1 VSWRRTVASPSSF
14 ELCHQQLLKKSSPID
29 YPHYDELKA
38 GSAAAKRITD
48 KINEAQRRAENL
60 QTVQNLASRVDD
72 WKGHHVSQF
81 GELLLEDIFIVTKS
95 EVDREYH
102 VFLFERIILC
112 CKEDTS
118 MAGNNGNG
126 KKAGKSNSILKKPQA
141 NGSPMSGLAGGSKK
155 KMTPLLL
162 KGRIYLN
169 NVTEAKVV
177 APGNLTSLSRLES
190 LLNLARHLL
199 AQHLVE
205 GWWRFGVLYTSM
217 PQRRAS

>member
-1 VSWRRTVASPSSF
+1 
-14 ELCHQQLLKKSSPID
+14 LLKKSSPVD

-81 GELLLEDIFIVTKS
+81 GELLLDDIFIVTKS
-95 EVDREYH
+95 MVDREYH

-118 MAGNNGNG
+118 VAGNNNN
-126 KKAGKSNSILKKPQA
+126 KKVGKSNSLLKKPQA
-141 NGSPMSGLAGGSKK
+141 NGSHASGLAGGSKK

-169 NVTEAKVV
+169 NVTEANVV
-177 APGNLTSLSRLES
+177 SPGKLTFLSPSIKSE
-190 LLNLARHLL
+190 
-199 AQHLVE
+199 
-205 GWWRFGVLYTSM
+205 FG
-217 PQRRAS
+217 

>member
-1 VSWRRTVASPSSF
+1 M
-14 ELCHQQLLKKSSPID
+14 LKKSSPID
-29 YPHYDELKA
+29 YPYYEELKA

-48 KINEAQRRAENL
+48 KINEAQRRAENV

-81 GELLLEDIFIVTKS
+81 GELLLDDIFIVTKS

-118 MAGNNGNG
+118 VGSSRKGS
-126 KKAGKSNSILKKPQA
+126 KSNSILKKPQA
-141 NGSPMSGLAGGSKK
+141 NGSAHSSGSKK

-169 NVTEAKVV
+169 NVTDAKVV
-177 APGNLTSLSRLES
+177 QPGNPMCS
-190 LLNLARHLL
+190 LLS
-199 AQHLVE
+199 
-205 GWWRFGVLYTSM
+205 FIF
-217 PQRRAS
+217 

>member
-1 VSWRRTVASPSSF
+1 M
-14 ELCHQQLLKKSSPID
+14 LKKSSPVD
-29 YPHYDELKA
+29 YPHYEELRA

-60 QTVQNLASRVDD
+60 QTVQNLAARVDD

-81 GELLLEDIFIVTKS
+81 GELLLDDIFIVTKS

-118 MAGNNGNG
+118 AAGNN
-126 KKAGKSNSILKKPQA
+126 KKVGKSNSLLKKPQA
-141 NGSPMSGLAGGSKK
+141 NGPLTSGLAGGSKK

-177 APGNLTSLSRLES
+177 SSGNLTSTFLSPYIISES
-190 LLNLARHLL
+190 
-199 AQHLVE
+199 
-205 GWWRFGVLYTSM
+205 G
-217 PQRRAS
+217 

>member
-1 VSWRRTVASPSSF
+1 M
-14 ELCHQQLLKKSSPID
+14 LKKSSPVD
-29 YPHYDELKA
+29 YPHYEELKA

-60 QTVQNLASRVDD
+60 QTVQNLAARVDD

-81 GELLLEDIFIVTKS
+81 GELLLDDIFIVTKS

-118 MAGNNGNG
+118 AVGGNN
-126 KKAGKSNSILKKPQA
+126 KKVSKSNSLLKKPQA
-141 NGSPMSGLAGGSKK
+141 NGPLVSGLAGGSKK

-169 NVTEAKVV
+169 NVTEAKIFS
-177 APGNLTSLSRLES
+177 PGNLSFLSPYIISES
-190 LLNLARHLL
+190 
-199 AQHLVE
+199 
-205 GWWRFGVLYTSM
+205 G
-217 PQRRAS
+217 

>member
-1 VSWRRTVASPSSF
+1 LSES
-14 ELCHQQLLKKSSPID
+14 LLHQQLLKKSSPID
-29 YPHYDELKA
+29 YPHYEELKA

-48 KINEAQRRAENL
+48 KINEAQRRAENV
-60 QTVQNLASRVDD
+60 QTVHNLASRVDD

-81 GELLLEDIFIVTKS
+81 GELLLEDIFSVTKS

-118 MAGNNGNG
+118 IGGN
-126 KKAGKSNSILKKPQA
+126 KKAGKNGSLLKKPQS
-141 NGSPMSGLAGGSKK
+141 NGTPLNGPGSSKK

-177 APGNLTSLSRLES
+177 SPGIFISLTLVFFLS
-190 LLNLARHLL
+190 LARFLL

-205 GWWRFGVLYTSM
+205 G
-217 PQRRAS
+217 

>member
-1 VSWRRTVASPSSF
+1 M
-14 ELCHQQLLKKSSPID
+14 
-29 YPHYDELKA
+29 
-38 GSAAAKRITD
+38 
-48 KINEAQRRAENL
+48 ENR

-81 GELLLEDIFIVTKS
+81 GELLLDDIFIVTKS

-112 CKEDTS
+112 CKEDTN
-118 MAGNNGNG
+118 ATGGNNNNKKIG
-126 KKAGKSNSILKKPQA
+126 KNNSLLKKPNM
-141 NGSPMSGLAGGSKK
+141 NGSMSGASGSKK

-177 APGNLTSLSRLES
+177 SPGNFGLSCLCITSESR
-190 LLNLARHLL
+190 
-199 AQHLVE
+199 
-205 GWWRFGVLYTSM
+205 
-217 PQRRAS
+217 